1 MPRLLRFIPLLAL
14 LILCLL
20 VFEKLAFSDMIL
32 ARGDT
37 YHYFY
42 PYWDARN
49 DAFRAGELPLWTPD
63 IFMGAPLLADPQIG
77 TFYPPNWLMTP
88 FTPPDGIR
96 YSILLHVFWACLGT
110 FFLFRR
116 LISSATLPA
125 ITAAAI
131 FGLGGYMG
139 AHVEQINQ
147 LQGLAWLPWLM
158 VLLHRLLEGE
168 RRIYWLLLLAMAW
181 ALQIFSGH
189 TQSTFLTGIA
199 MGLYGIS
206 FQHSAVSGQQKR
218 LKTVFSNLLL
228 LAIAAIVAILLAIPQ
243 LLPTLELIGMS
254 NRGSGLNANEAT
266 AFSLPPWYLGRALL
280 PSYDGQ
286 LFGEFINYIGVIG
299 LLLAAYGVMS
309 SINDKRL
316 WIWIGLAILGLFFAF
331 GRANPIYVWLAE
343 LPFFNF
349 FRVPARWMALYAL
362 AMAML
367 AGYGVSA
374 LGARI
379 DWRRLVLPILFVLGL
394 IGMAWY
400 FPIDATEI
408 TGSATPTMASYAGWA
423 IALGGFFLLL
433 ILTRYQRVAT
443 GAKVGETNS
452 FAYYLLLPP
461 ILTIAVIVELFLASR
476 VMPYNDLVPRE
487 VYLGQRFTISQMLA
501 FNEGQIPPP
510 RMLSISGRL
519 FDVGDKDTLLARYAR
534 MGMDTEAQATAFTA
548 LKSQELLF
556 PNLSLA
562 WGIPSIDG
570 YGGGLLPT
578 IYYSQF
584 TSLLLPEGSLRT
596 VDGRLGEMM
605 ALEECRGACVPSWE
619 WLMFTNTEYIIIDKV
634 YDIWIDGVAYD
645 TAITPHT
652 LLSTFPPEDFEYTE
666 FRILHRG
673 LLPNYENSVVPFD
686 EMLNLTSVPEREV
699 SNSLPDLY
707 DVDNQILAITAV
719 DTRTGDFL
727 QLQPRYFER
736 VLSSDIKIYRL
747 DERISIRAFL
757 ASIIHVLPDD
767 WQGHEDAL
775 VSLSNDPIR
784 TIIHGDAPPLE
795 GAGEVNFTSYTAT
808 RIEMTVN
815 SDAEAYLI
823 LNDAYYAGWRATVN
837 GIETHIYRANVM
849 FRAVQVPAGESTVV
863 FEFVPT
869 LWYGAIG
876 FGAVVW
882 VLALGVM
889 IFLWRKASD
898 SHRRGAENAEEK
910 QNL

>member
-49 DAFRAGELPLWTPD
+49 EAFRAGELPLWTPD

-88 FTPPDGIR
+88 FTAPDGIR

-116 LISSATLPA
+116 LISSAILPA

-131 FGLGGYMG
+131 FGLGGYIG

-158 VLLHRLLEGE
+158 YLLHRLLEGE
-168 RRIYWLLLLAMAW
+168 WRVFWLLLLAMAW

-189 TQSTFLTGIA
+189 TQTTFLSGIA

-206 FQHSAVSGQQKR
+206 FKHSAVSGQQR
-218 LKTVFSNLLL
+218 RFRAILSNLLL
-228 LAIAAIVAILLAIPQ
+228 LAAAAIVAILLAIPQ

-309 SINDKRL
+309 SIKDKRL
-316 WIWIGLAILGLFFAF
+316 WIWVGLALLGLFFAF

-408 TGSATPTMASYAGWA
+408 TGSATPTMASYAGWG
-423 IALGGFFLLL
+423 IALGGFFAIL
-433 ILTRYQRVAT
+433 ILAGYQRGTT

-452 FAYYLLLPP
+452 FSYYLLLPP
-461 ILTIAVIVELFLASR
+461 LLTIAVIVELFLASR
-476 VMPYNDLVPRE
+476 VMPYNELVPRE

-501 FNEGQIPPP
+501 FTEGQIPPP

-584 TSLLLPEGSLRT
+584 TSLLLPDDSLRT
-596 VDGRLGEMM
+596 VDGRLAQMM
-605 ALEECRGACVPSWE
+605 AEEDCRGACVPDLA
-619 WLMFTNTEYIIIDKV
+619 WLRLTDSHYLIADKV
-634 YDIWIDGVAYD
+634 YDVPIDEVFFD
-645 TAITPHT
+645 TSLAQFWNQGIEVPN
-652 LLSTFPPEDFEYTE
+652 FEFTE
-666 FRILHRG
+666 IRVLNADG
-673 LLPNYENSVVPFD
+673 MVSVSDLEN
-686 EMLNLTSVPEREV
+686 LNLE
-699 SNSLPDLY
+699 NA
-707 DVDNQILAITAV
+707 LAVTAV

-727 QLQPRYFER
+727 QLQPRGFER
-736 VLSSDIKIYRL
+736 VLSSDIKIYR
-747 DERISIRAFL
+747 IVGAARAYI
-757 ASIIHVLPDD
+757 ASDVAILHDD

-775 VSLSNDPIR
+775 VSLGSNPSQ
-784 TIIHGDAPPLE
+784 TIIHGDAEVLI
-795 GAGEVNFTSYTAT
+795 GQGEVSFSTYTPT
-808 RIEMTVN
+808 RIEMTVD
-815 SDAEAYLI
+815 SDADAYLV
-823 LNDAYYAGWRATVN
+823 LNDAFYAGWLARVN
-837 GIETHIYRANVM
+837 GEESPIYRANVM
-849 FRAVQVPAGESTVV
+849 FRAVRVPAGESTVV
-863 FEFVPT
+863 FEFVPM
-869 LWYGAIG
+869 LWYGALA
-876 FGAVVW
+876 FGAVIW
-882 VLALGVM
+882 VLGLGVM
-889 IFLWRKASD
+889 IFLWRNP
-898 SHRRGAENAEEK
+898 HP
-910 QNL
+910 

>member
-14 LILCLL
+14 LFLCLL

-42 PYWDARN
+42 PYWNTRN
-49 DAFRAGELPLWTPD
+49 EAFRAGELPLWTPD

-88 FTPPDGIR
+88 FTAPDGIR
-96 YSILLHVFWACLGT
+96 YSILLHVFWAAMGT

-116 LISSATLPA
+116 VISSAIMPA

-147 LQGLAWLPWLM
+147 LQGLAWLPWLIY
-158 VLLHRLLEGE
+158 LLHRLLEGE
-168 RRIYWLLLLAMAW
+168 RRVFWLLLLAMAW

-189 TQSTFLTGIA
+189 TQTTFLSGIA
-199 MGLYGIS
+199 LGLYGIS
-206 FQHSAVSGQQKR
+206 FQKPHAQPPSTLERGAKQIG
-218 LKTVFSNLLL
+218 LNLVL
-228 LAIAAIVAILLAIPQ
+228 LAIAAFIAVLLAIPQ

-254 NRGSGLNANEAT
+254 NRGTGLNANEAT

-309 SINDKRL
+309 SLKDKRL
-316 WIWIGLAILGLFFAF
+316 WLWMGLAILGLFFAF

-374 LGARI
+374 LGARN
-379 DWRRLVLPILFVLGL
+379 DWRHLVLPVLFVLGL

-408 TGSATPTMASYAGWA
+408 TGSARPTIASYTGWG
-423 IALGGFFLLL
+423 IALGGFFAILLL
-433 ILTRYQRVAT
+433 VGYQRAAT
-443 GAKVGETNS
+443 RATVGERNV
-452 FAYYLLLPP
+452 FANYLLLPP
-461 ILTIAVIVELFLASR
+461 LLTIAVVVELFLASR

-501 FNEGQIPPP
+501 FTEGQIPPP

-548 LKSQELLF
+548 LKSQEVIF
-556 PNLSLA
+556 PNLGLA

-570 YGGGLLPT
+570 YGGGVLPS

-596 VDGRLGEMM
+596 VDGRLAQMM
-605 ALEECRGACVPSWE
+605 AEEACRGACVPE
-619 WLMFTNTEYIIIDKV
+619 LAWLRLTDSRYLIADKV
-634 YDIWIDGVAYD
+634 YDVPIDEVFFDTSLAQFWNQGIEVPNFEFTEIRVLNADGTVSVSDWETLRLD
-645 TAITPHT
+645 TAIA
-652 LLSTFPPEDFEYTE
+652 
-666 FRILHRG
+666 
-673 LLPNYENSVVPFD
+673 V
-686 EMLNLTSVPEREV
+686 
-699 SNSLPDLY
+699 
-707 DVDNQILAITAV
+707 TAV
-719 DTRTGDFL
+719 DSRTGDFL
-727 QLQPRYFER
+727 QLQPRGFER
-736 VLSSDIKIYRL
+736 VLSSDIKIYRI
-747 DERISIRAFL
+747 EGAARAYI
-757 ASIIHVLPDD
+757 ASDVAILPDD

-775 VSLSNDPIR
+775 VSLNSNPSQ
-784 TIIHGDAPPLE
+784 TIIHGDADVLT
-795 GAGEVNFTSYTAT
+795 GNGEVTFSSYTPT
-808 RIEMTVN
+808 RIEMTVT
-815 SDAEAYLI
+815 SDAEAYLV
-823 LNDAYYAGWRATVN
+823 LNDAWYPSWRATVN
-837 GIETHIYRANVM
+837 GEEMPIYHANVT
-849 FRAVQVPAGESTVV
+849 FRAVRVPTGESTVI
-863 FEFVPT
+863 FEFVPS
-869 LWYGAIG
+869 LWYGAMA
-876 FGAVVW
+876 FGGVIWVFIIAMLVW
-882 VLALGVM
+882 L
-889 IFLWRKASD
+889 
-898 SHRRGAENAEEK
+898 RRNPPSPTLPPQAEEGS
-910 QNL
+910 